1 MPLPASRLR
10 HLCAWSL
17 LALLFV
23 LAWDASGLDVPLA
36 RLAGTPEG
44 FAWRSQ
50 PMFVLALHE
59 VPRAI
64 SSVLLLALLVGAIW
78 PWGPLRRWPAADR
91 WQLALSIALAIA
103 AITLVKRASV
113 TSCPWDLVEFGGA
126 VPYISHWA
134 WGARDGGGGHCFP
147 AGHASA
153 AFAFVAG
160 WFVVRR
166 AAPRWSTRWLAGAL
180 AAGLVLGLAQQLR
193 GAHYMSHT
201 LWTAWICW
209 SVGLAAEVLAQG
221 LHARRSALAR
231 LNEA

>member
-1 MPLPASRLR
+1 
-10 HLCAWSL
+10 
-17 LALLFV
+17 
-23 LAWDASGLDVPLA
+23 
-36 RLAGTPEG
+36 
-44 FAWRSQ
+44 
-50 PMFVLALHE
+50 
-59 VPRAI
+59 
-64 SSVLLLALLVGAIW
+64 
-78 PWGPLRRWPAADR
+78 LRRWPASER
-91 WQLALSIALAIA
+91 WQLALSIALAMA
-103 AITLVKRASV
+103 AITLLKRASV
-113 TSCPWDLVEFGGA
+113 TSCPWDLAEFGGA

-180 AAGLVLGLAQQLR
+180 ATGLVLGLAQQLR

-221 LHARRSALAR
+221 LQARRSALAR